1 MGYISGIINISKA
14 RKKWRK
20 LNKHNETVMGT
31 LFDPRFVEV
40 GNGTYGALD
49 VTNYSE
55 KYKLKLGNYCSIA
68 PQVLFVVCGDHPTN
82 TISTYPYKSM
92 LGLQK
97 FEALSKGDIVV
108 GDDVWIGARSIILSG
123 VTIGRGAIIA
133 AGSVVTKDVKPYSIV
148 GGNPAKLIRMRFSEE
163 IIERLNNLDFSK
175 LHKDNICSHIEE
187 LYRSINSLEDI
198 DRIADLLD
206 L

>member
-1 MGYISGIINISKA
+1 MGIISGIINISKA

-40 GNGTYGALD
+40 GRGTYGAID

-55 KYKLKLGNYCSIA
+55 KYMLRIGNYCSIA
-68 PQVLFVVCGDHPTN
+68 PQVLFIVCGDHHTN
-82 TISTYPYKSM
+82 TFSTYPYRSK
-92 LGLQK
+92 LGIQE
-97 FEALSKGDIVV
+97 FEALSKGDIIV
-108 GDDVWIGARSIILSG
+108 GDDVWIGARAIILSG
-123 VTIGRGAIIA
+123 VKIGKGAIIA
-133 AGSVVTKDVKPYSIV
+133 AGSVVTKDVPPYAVV

-163 IIERLNNLDFSK
+163 IIDKLMDIDFNRLTT
-175 LHKDNICSHIEE
+175 DNIIGNIDSLYKVIDCPEDVDE
-187 LYRSINSLEDI
+187 LKT
-198 DRIADLLD
+198 LLK